1 MLSVSGVHPVG
12 TVSDALKCAPHVRTF
27 KLTFSSISLTCSS
40 HSRTLATCV
49 HHLAAYA
56 RHIELA
62 RAVMVVVAT
71 QSAGDRDL
79 YISLLG
85 SQCLACGRDGDGGGG
100 KGRDAKNMQIHFAKR
115 EYSFAFACR
124 CVCVCVRQSH
134 CICRLWITAG
144 THFLS
149 HHYFVRFVVGGGGDG
164 GTLLATHRN
173 RHTIYVR
180 HVQQIALLYIMR
192 YVLHA
197 LDRRTYNIQ

>member
-1 MLSVSGVHPVG
+1 M
-12 TVSDALKCAPHVRTF
+12 
-27 KLTFSSISLTCSS
+27 
-40 HSRTLATCV
+40 
-49 HHLAAYA
+49 
-56 RHIELA
+56 
-62 RAVMVVVAT
+62 AT
-71 QSAGDRDL
+71 QSAGGRDL

-197 LDRRTYNIQ
+197 CDRRTPVLENRSRLSEYTIYNRFGRVDQISIWNLCEHQNKQSIYISGAR